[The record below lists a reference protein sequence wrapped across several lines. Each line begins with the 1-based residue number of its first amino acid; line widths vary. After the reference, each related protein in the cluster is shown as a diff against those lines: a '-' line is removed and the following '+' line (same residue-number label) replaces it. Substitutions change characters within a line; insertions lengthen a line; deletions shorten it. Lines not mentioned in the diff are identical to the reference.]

1 MDRAFLSYYEDE
13 LSHIRDQAAEFAAF
27 NPTVARNLSL
37 DSVPCPDPYVERLL
51 EGVAFLAARTRA
63 KVDAESTRYVR
74 NLLDALYP
82 DLTGPAPAMT
92 IGQLVPGPQVDTMQ
106 SGHVVKKGARL
117 VSGLREGLST
127 RATFTTAQDVHLWP
141 VELASAEY
149 LQDVGALRAA
159 GLSDRDI
166 GGAMAGIRLV
176 LQAGDTSKL
185 SDLSLDRLDL
195 YLGGKTRGGALFDA
209 IFGGSRSI
217 MARPARGK
225 KSSPYSLA
233 NGPEMIGIRD
243 DEAMLPRVR
252 AAFEGYRLLR
262 EYFLMPQR
270 FHYVR
275 IDGLQDAISAC
286 DDCALEIVLLL
297 DRPHADLSDISS
309 DDFQLFTTPLVN
321 LFEKE
326 CNIVELNPRTHSHVV
341 HADRTRLRDF
351 EIYRL
356 LRVEDADT
364 DGADARVLP
373 LYSAGQNRG
382 GGYVYAT
389 ERRAR
394 RPGEDEIRRG
404 QTRTGYPGDDFF
416 VSVSRL
422 PHATALP
429 TLKRLDIRALCTNRD
444 LCVLDDTPTLTM
456 ESGDPVGAINL
467 LSAFRRPRPSLSLR
481 APQSIG
487 AEAQM
492 DDMAWR
498 LIAQLSLNYLSLAE
512 EGKDAEPLRAMLD
525 LYADRGDP
533 ALYRHANSIT
543 AISSKPVIERLNIP
557 GPICFG
563 HGIDITL
570 HVDGSVLVGNS
581 NLLLSALLSQLF
593 ARHAAINSFVRT
605 HSFLT
610 REQQSVV
617 WPMTPGNR
625 KVI

>member
-13 LSHIRDQAAEFAAF
+13 LSHIRDQAAEFATF

-92 IGQLVPGPQVDTMQ
+92 IGQLMPGPQVDTMQ

-141 VELASAEY
+141 IELASAEY
-149 LQDVGALRAA
+149 LQDVGGLRAA

-166 GGAMAGIRLV
+166 GGAVAGIRLV

-209 IFGGSRSI
+209 IFGAGRSI

-225 KSSPYSLA
+225 KSGPYSLV

-262 EYFLMPQR
+262 EYFLMPLR
-270 FHYVR
+270 FHYIR
-275 IDGLQDAISAC
+275 IDGLQPAISAC

-297 DRPHADLSDISS
+297 DHPHADLSDISN

-326 CNIVELNPRTHSHVV
+326 CNIVELDPRTHSHVV

-394 RPGEDEIRRG
+394 RPGEDELRRG

-456 ESGDPVGAINL
+456 ESGDPVGTINL

-533 ALYRHANSIT
+533 ALSRHANSIT
-543 AISSKPVIERLNIP
+543 AISSKPVVERLNIP

-570 HVDGSVLVGNS
+570 HVDDSVLVGNS

-610 REQQSVV
+610 REQQNVM